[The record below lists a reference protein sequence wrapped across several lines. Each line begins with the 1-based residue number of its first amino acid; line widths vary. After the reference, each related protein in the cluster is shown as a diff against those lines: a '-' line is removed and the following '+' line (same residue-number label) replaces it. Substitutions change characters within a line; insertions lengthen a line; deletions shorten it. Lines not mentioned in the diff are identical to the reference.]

1 MDIITKLLKV
11 MDREQKVQM
20 VLLAFMMLIGAFI
33 ETLSVS
39 MLIPLIEVIMQPEEL
54 AGHSK
59 MQWAFQVLHLDNMR
73 QFTIVIILVMILVF
87 VLKNVYLYFQRSYQL
102 RFVCNNQ
109 FRTSRR
115 LMKVYLDRPYE
126 FYLHANSAEII
137 RTVTTDVANTYS
149 LVLQILTLASE
160 GVVFAGLAIMILVID
175 PVMALMVGMTMGLV
189 LLVIKKAFK
198 PVLLKAGK
206 EQQYHN
212 GQMIKWINQSVLGVK
227 EVIISNKERYFV
239 DQYSIHGKIHA
250 ETNRKHNLLT
260 GVPGMITESVMMT
273 GILLYL
279 LYFVLSGRD
288 MTTMLP
294 QLAAFAAAAI
304 KIMPSVSRMSASMN
318 SITYL
323 RPFFMRVSDDLQ
335 EQLKLSD
342 EDDRED
348 SGGSVQMAPLKLHR
362 NIVLDHVTF
371 TYGQSDRYI
380 FRDASM
386 EVPVGKTVG
395 VMGPSGA
402 GKTTAIDILLG
413 LLKPQSGRVLADG
426 VDIADHYSA
435 WLKNVGYIPQMIF
448 MLDDTI
454 RRNVAF
460 GVEDVDDAR
469 VWAVLREAQLEE
481 HVRSLPDGLDTEIGE
496 RGIRLSG
503 GQRQRLGIAR
513 ALYHDPDLL
522 IFDEATSA
530 LDNETETAIM
540 ESINHLRG
548 KKTMIIIAHRLHTIE
563 NCDILYRVDHET
575 ITLERRN

>member
-1 MDIITKLLKV
+1 MDILKKLLSV
-11 MDREQKVQM
+11 MDGRQKGQM
-20 VLLAFMMLIGAFI
+20 VLLGFMMVIGGFI

-39 MLIPLIEVIMQPEEL
+39 MLIPLIEVIMNPGEL
-54 AGHSK
+54 AGHSA
-59 MQWAFQVLHLDNMR
+59 MQRVFQFFRLQDMR
-73 QFTIVIILVMILVF
+73 QFTILMIVAMIGLF
-87 VLKNVYLYFQRSYQL
+87 ILKNVYLYFQKSYQL
-102 RFVCNNQ
+102 RFICDNQ

-115 LMKVYLDRPYE
+115 LMRAYLNRPYE
-126 FYLHANSAEII
+126 YYLHANSAEII

-149 LVLQILTLASE
+149 LMLQILSLATD
-160 GVVFAGLAIMILVID
+160 GVIFLGLAAMILVID
-175 PVMALMVGMTMGLV
+175 PMMALMVGVTMGLV
-189 LLVIKKAFK
+189 LLIIKKAFK
-198 PVLLKAGK
+198 PILLKAGR

-227 EVIISNKERYFV
+227 EVIISHKEQYFV
-239 DQYSIHGKIHA
+239 DQYSIHGQIHA
-250 ETNRKHNLLT
+250 DTNRKHNLLT

-288 MTTMLP
+288 MTSMLP

-335 EQLKLSD
+335 EQLKMGDALD
-342 EDDRED
+342 GDD
-348 SGGSVQMAPLKLHR
+348 GSQETEPLKLR
-362 NIVLDHVTF
+362 ESILLDHVTF
-371 TYGQSDRYI
+371 SYDQSDRYI
-380 FRDASM
+380 LRDASM
-386 EVPVGKTVG
+386 TVPVGKTVG
-395 VMGPSGA
+395 VVGASGA

-413 LLKPQSGRVLADG
+413 LLKPSGGRVLADG
-426 VDIADHYSA
+426 VDISDHYSA
-435 WLKNVGYIPQMIF
+435 WLKNIGYIPQMIF

-460 GVEDVDDAR
+460 GVTEVDDER

-481 HVRSLPDGLDTEIGE
+481 HVRSLPEGLDTEIGE

-513 ALYHDPDLL
+513 ALYHNPDLL

-530 LDNETETAIM
+530 LDNETEAAIM
-540 ESINHLRG
+540 DSINHLKGR
-548 KKTMIIIAHRLHTIE
+548 KTMIIIAHRLNTIE
-563 NCDILYRVDHET
+563 NCDMIYRVENGT
-575 ITLERRN
+575 ITRER

>member
-1 MDIITKLLKV
+1 MDILKKLLQV
-11 MDREQKVQM
+11 MDRRQKGQM
-20 VLLAFMMLIGAFI
+20 VLLGVMMIIGGFI

-39 MLIPLIEVIMQPEEL
+39 MLIPLIEVIMNPGDL
-54 AGHSK
+54 AEHST
-59 MQWAFQVLHLDNMR
+59 MQQVFNLLHLQNMR
-73 QFTIVIILVMILVF
+73 QFTILMIVAMI
-87 VLKNVYLYFQRSYQL
+87 VLFIVKNVYLYFQKSYQL
-102 RFVCNNQ
+102 RFICDNQ

-115 LMKVYLDRPYE
+115 LMKVYLNRPYE
-126 FYLHANSAEII
+126 YYLHANSAEII

-149 LVLQILTLASE
+149 LMLQILTLASD
-160 GVVFAGLAIMILVID
+160 GVVFLGLAGMILVLD
-175 PVMALMVGMTMGLV
+175 PVMALMVGVSMGLV
-189 LLVIKKAFK
+189 LLVIKKTFK
-198 PVLLKAGK
+198 PILLKAGK
-206 EQQYHN
+206 DQQFHN

-227 EVIISNKERYFV
+227 EVIISHTEQYFV
-239 DQYSIHGKIHA
+239 DQYSVHGLIHA
-250 ETNRKHNLLT
+250 DTNRKHNLLT

-288 MTTMLP
+288 MTNMLP

-335 EQLKLSD
+335 EQLKMGETL
-342 EDDRED
+342 ERDDRDEY
-348 SGGSVQMAPLKLHR
+348 VEPLKLR
-362 NIVLDHVTF
+362 KSIMLDHVTF
-371 TYGQSDRYI
+371 AYDQSDRYVL
-380 FRDASM
+380 RDASM
-386 EVPVGKTVG
+386 VVPVGKTVG
-395 VMGPSGA
+395 VVGASGA

-413 LLKPQSGRVLADG
+413 LLKPSEGRVLADG
-426 VDIADHYSA
+426 VDISDHYSA
-435 WLKNVGYIPQMIF
+435 WLKNIGYIPQMIF

-460 GVEDVDDAR
+460 GVEDVDDER
-469 VWAVLREAQLEE
+469 VWAVLREAQLED

-513 ALYHDPDLL
+513 ALYHNPDLL

-530 LDNETETAIM
+530 LDNETEAAIM
-540 ESINHLRG
+540 DSINHLRG
-548 KKTMIIIAHRLHTIE
+548 RKTMIIIAHRLNTIE
-563 NCDILYRVDHET
+563 NCDMIYRVENET
-575 ITLERRN
+575 IVRER